1 MALQSS
7 SLSGSAV
14 PLTRLPV
21 GTTAQ
26 LHEVDLEA
34 DDAALLQALG
44 MTGSCRLKVCQAGDP
59 WIVQVREARIGLT
72 ESVAQRILAVPE
84 TP

>member
-1 MALQSS
+1 MTFQPS
-7 SLSGSAV
+7 SLSGAAV

-26 LHEVDLEA
+26 LHGVELEA

-44 MTGSCRLKVCQAGDP
+44 MTGSCRFKVCQAGDP

-72 ESVAQRILAVPE
+72 ESVAQRILALPE
-84 TP
+84 TV